1 MILLPQKIGW
11 MTKFGIA
18 MILKFHIILMFVFN
32 KKTVNNSNY
41 IVPSEYEMWDTVK
54 TYWDRGCVEL

>member
-18 MILKFHIILMFVFN
+18 MTLKFHIFWMFVFN

-54 TYWDRGCVEL
+54 TYWDRGCVGL